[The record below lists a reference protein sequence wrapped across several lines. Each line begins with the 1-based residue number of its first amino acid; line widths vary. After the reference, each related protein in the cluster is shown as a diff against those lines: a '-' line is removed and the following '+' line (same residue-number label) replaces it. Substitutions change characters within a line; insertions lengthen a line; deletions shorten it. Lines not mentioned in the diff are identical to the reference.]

1 VSRLYSEFPDRA
13 PGAGLLLLRVTVGA
27 TLIAQAVLHISE
39 LGDSKPAF
47 AVFCVLALVL
57 GACLILGFLTR
68 IAALVIASLA
78 AGFTWLLL
86 MAGSSDLLPNLLLSI
101 NAVILGTAIVLL
113 GPGALSFDA
122 VLFGRRQVIIPR
134 STPASKL

>member
-86 MAGSSDLLPNLLLSI
+86 MAGSSDILLSI